1 MVNTLCRYVAFECG
15 CNKQKI
21 SGLAQKATKRQ
32 DKNYCRMTS
41 DLMDDVQED
50 VRWMSGSR
58 TDDIE
63 QISNKYQTYY

>member
-1 MVNTLCRYVAFECG
+1 
-15 CNKQKI
+15 
-21 SGLAQKATKRQ
+21 
-32 DKNYCRMTS
+32 MTF

-50 VRWMSGSR
+50 VRWMLGSR